1 MHTAAGRS
9 FLLALVHLAIASLVA
24 PARAASPA
32 VEIHFLNEPRIA
44 RSNSNF
50 EATVRVD
57 GVEAL
62 ASYAVTYSVAGHHGA
77 SIGYKPTDPMLTEFN
92 VVIPIPEDA
101 TGWLTYSVNVDG
113 HQSETRRIPV
123 ALRQELDITGEAA
136 VAYLYPLGS
145 DAYTVRYVPCCNIY
159 GGVTVAERV
168 PVNPVETGE
177 GLPEKLLSDFVVLEP
192 DGLSASTMGMY
203 FDFNLGPEA
212 FKGIGA
218 GSPALYEFDG
228 EKWVEFQDY
237 QIDLEAGKVSF
248 HCPTGGEF
256 VLAVKP

>member
-1 MHTAAGRS
+1 MYTAPRTS
-9 FLLALVHLAIASLVA
+9 RWIVLVQLSLLILPPATLAAN
-24 PARAASPA
+24 PA
-32 VEIHFLNEPRIA
+32 VEFRFVKEPEIA
-44 RSNSNF
+44 HASSDF
-50 EATVRVD
+50 ESIVRVT
-57 GVEAL
+57 GVARL
-62 ASYAVTYSVAGHHGA
+62 LSYTVTHAVAGHHGG
-77 SIGYKPTDPMLTEFN
+77 SIHCKPTDPTLTEFSI
-92 VVIPIPEDA
+92 VIPIPENA
-101 TGWLTYSVNVDG
+101 TGWLTYSVSVDG
-113 HQSETRRIPV
+113 HQSETRRVPV
-123 ALRQELDITGEAA
+123 AFRQELDITGEAA

-177 GLPEKLLSDFVVLEP
+177 GLPETLLSDFVVLDP

-203 FDFNLGPEA
+203 FDFNLGPGA

-237 QIDLEAGKVSF
+237 QVDLEAGKVSF